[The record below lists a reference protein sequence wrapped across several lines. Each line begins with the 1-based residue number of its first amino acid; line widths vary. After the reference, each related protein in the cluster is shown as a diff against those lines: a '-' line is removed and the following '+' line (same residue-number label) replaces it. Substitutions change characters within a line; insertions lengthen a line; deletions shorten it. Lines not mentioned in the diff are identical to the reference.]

1 MRPPKATRCTKIRA
15 KKAHFTLCQ
24 RTRRVGGPTKK
35 KGLGT
40 WWNDRPPIFGTIGR
54 TNGQIRLE
62 VLNNTT
68 QEEVEAALQE
78 HRGETGACYS
88 DESKAYYRVGTA
100 LLDHKTVCHSAKEWA
115 RDDDGDGI
123 REVHTNT
130 AEGLWTE
137 LRNFLRR
144 FKRVSKHF
152 IHLYVAM
159 FEWMHNWKKISPAF
173 MQATVFSKSET

>member
-1 MRPPKATRCTKIRA
+1 MWPPRAMRCIKMPEKRVFCILWWRIR
-15 KKAHFTLCQ
+15 LVVE
-24 RTRRVGGPTKK
+24 RIK

-54 TNGQIRLE
+54 VSGQIRLE

-68 QEEVEAALQE
+68 QEEVEAALAE
-78 HRGETGACYS
+78 HRAQAGSCYS
-88 DESKAYYRVGTA
+88 DESKAYHHVGTD
-100 LLDHKTVCHSAKEWA
+100 LLEHRTVCHSAKEWA

-144 FKRVSKHF
+144 FKGVSKHF

-159 FEWMHNWKKISPAF
+159 FEWMHNWKKIHPNII
-173 MQATVFSKSET
+173 QAIVFS